1 MLYRKT
7 TTAISAVILG
17 VVALLGATAH
27 AVDLNHVATPTNPF
41 PTTVFSKETLP
52 RPTSARQTHHAVMVA
67 QASSTALEIRSA
79 LGTLVPRV
87 AAGTDLRPDAFG
99 GTAVR
104 YDLTNIQWARA
115 LTADNL
121 GVFRADGTPLTNDPS
136 NVPRGLRAGGTATA
150 GTSPNCNGR
159 TCAIFEIAADDS
171 LSTGGT
177 DLLPDTRLAMQGWDG
192 LLAVH
197 RDGGGMARVR
207 VYRNFDDALAAGS
220 TGLRSDTGARPMI
233 DVRSSVTTTLTAGA
247 PAVADVAADPRFTN
261 FSPAGA
267 QRLGVISIALNAMH
281 YKASGTMMELD
292 LNTRVGALGDVM
304 NTTDSG
310 IAFTDTTQ
318 NLGFGTFYLGPAAAA
333 GTAPTCAAAG
343 AAGVSV
349 ASEGEN
355 IGRGA
360 AAVFSG
366 TRALCVAPRRPVD
379 PATMRTA
386 RTGPNQEIPAT
397 AITATVSYAEVTGNA
412 FAAAGMTRPIGSI
425 VRNGASAQLGYLTV
439 SDRYNQRIIITNR
452 SMADA
457 EYELTNF
464 YTEDGTE
471 ASGGEDVMGV
481 VPAETS
487 IVVLTRDAVQFT
499 GSRARGSATLA
510 VTAPAASVSVA
521 TTQVNLSDGSTDT
534 VNYDVTGAG
543 Q

>member
-27 AVDLNHVATPTNPF
+27 AINLNHVVAPGAPF

-52 RPTSARQTHHAVMVA
+52 RPTSARQTHHEVRVA
-67 QASSTALEIRSA
+67 QASQVALNFDSV
-79 LGTLVPRV
+79 LGTLIPAAASATPALRSDALGGV
-87 AAGTDLRPDAFG
+87 AI
-99 GTAVR
+99 R
-104 YDLTNIQWARA
+104 YDLTNLQW
-115 LTADNL
+115 N
-121 GVFRADGTPLTNDPS
+121 TPLSTSDLYMVRGDDSALPNS
-136 NVPRGLRAGGTATA
+136 QSAVPRGLRAGGTATA
-150 GTSPNCNGR
+150 GNTPSCNGL
-159 TCAIFEIAADDS
+159 TCAIFEIAVANAIADLTADTKLTLITWDS
-171 LSTGGT
+171 V
-177 DLLPDTRLAMQGWDG
+177 
-192 LLAVH
+192 LAVH

-220 TGLRSDTGARPMI
+220 VGLRSDSGARL
-233 DVRSSVTTTLTAGA
+233 VVNVASSVTTRITPGA

-261 FSPAGA
+261 FAPAGA
-267 QRLGVISIALNAMH
+267 QSLGRISITLNTAH
-281 YKASGTMMELD
+281 YKADREVAELD
-292 LNTRVGALGDVM
+292 MNTQVATLADVM

-333 GTAPTCAAAG
+333 GTTPTCAAQG

-355 IGRGA
+355 IGRGT

-397 AITATVSYAEVTGNA
+397 AIMASVSYAPFTGNA
-412 FAAAGMTRPIGSI
+412 FAAAGVAGPVGSI

-452 SMADA
+452 TMTDA